1 VTADRYQKSAG
12 AGVRATARVCGAAL
26 GLVIFAAAVHAA
38 DPPHWSSTNMNIDCT
53 SNCHTPHQAPGG
65 GLTAS
70 AGNVNLCQSCH
81 RSGGLAAVLPV
92 DSADLAQPT
101 LGSGRHHGFDVAAIH
116 VGFGAQLPT
125 DLQMSLRVMNGNVV
139 CSTCHDQH
147 RASSARGGSS
157 RIGSATRT
165 TALGSTGSVATG
177 GTFTGAQG
185 VWYLLAI
192 TVAGNQSTA
201 RFGYSKD
208 NGTSWFP
215 GSCTPGGVTSGCLTA
230 GASVALDSGVT
241 LAFGA
246 GSFTVG
252 ERWQFSASWPFL
264 RANLDSGDNGASDK
278 FCRDCHRDWVMTHTD
293 VRTYTGTVRSHPVGV
308 ALDANGLGY
317 DRPVPLDGN
326 GAAQGSA
333 GRDANPTNDYR
344 LDAGGRVQCLSC
356 HGIHYADSNTTTVD
370 LP

>member
-1 VTADRYQKSAG
+1 MNRYRKEANGGARTVTHLALATL
-12 AGVRATARVCGAAL
+12 ALACIATAVP
-26 GLVIFAAAVHAA
+26 AA
-38 DPPHWSSTNMNIDCT
+38 DPPHWSSTNLNIDCT
-53 SNCHTPHQAPGG
+53 SNCHTLHQAPGG

-81 RSGGLAAVLPV
+81 KSGGLAAGLPL
-92 DSADLAQPT
+92 DSADRAQPAIGT
-101 LGSGRHHGFDVAAIH
+101 GRHHAFDVAAVH
-116 VGFGAQLPT
+116 AGLDTQLPT
-125 DLQMSLRVMNGNVV
+125 DPQMSLRVMNGNVV

-147 RASSARGGSS
+147 RASSARGGTS
-157 RIGSATRT
+157 RIDAPTRT
-165 TALGSTGSVATG
+165 TALGSTGSVTSG

-185 VWYLLAI
+185 VWYLVAI
-192 TVAGNQSTA
+192 TVAGNQTAA

-215 GSCTPGGVTSGCLTA
+215 GSCTPGGVTTGCLTA
-230 GASVALDSGVT
+230 GASVALDSGVA
-241 LAFGA
+241 LSFGA
-246 GSFTVG
+246 GNFTVG

-264 RANLDSGDNGASDK
+264 RGNLDSGDNTAGDK
-278 FCRDCHRDWVMTHTD
+278 FCRDCHRDWVMTHDD

-333 GRDANPTNDYR
+333 GRDANVTNDYQ

-356 HGIHYADSNTTTVD
+356 HAIHYADSNTATVD
-370 LP
+370 AP